1 MRKVLRKYVGR
12 TVVVQVDGDALRG
25 TLQEVCDGALV
36 LSYVEASNGQHVDGL
51 SVVPFPVLVQVV

>member
-25 TLQEVCDGALV
+25 TLQEVGDGALV
-36 LSYVEASNGQHVDGL
+36 LSYVEEIGRAHV
-51 SVVPFPVLVQVV
+51 